1 VFQARPVQQRKGHTV
16 LSSQSGG
23 FFFVFG
29 FFFFFLFCFVFFLPK
44 LSLQKGTKPTDHG
57 NSAPM
62 QRGKC
67 QALVD
72 FGAWAGDKTPTKSNF
87 PSFNRYQGDRIL
99 LQENSKGWE
108 NYALH
113 ALFP

>member
-1 VFQARPVQQRKGHTV
+1 
-16 LSSQSGG
+16 
-23 FFFVFG
+23 
-29 FFFFFLFCFVFFLPK
+29 
-44 LSLQKGTKPTDHG
+44 
-57 NSAPM
+57 M

-72 FGAWAGDKTPTKSNF
+72 FGAWAGGRGGNGTPTKSNF

>member
-1 VFQARPVQQRKGHTV
+1 MKLTAYE
-16 LSSQSGG
+16 SSA
-23 FFFVFG
+23 
-29 FFFFFLFCFVFFLPK
+29 L
-44 LSLQKGTKPTDHG
+44 
-57 NSAPM
+57 M
-62 QRGKC
+62 QNGKC
-67 QALVD
+67 QVLVE
-72 FGAWAGDKTPTKSNF
+72 FRTWAKDRIPTKSNF